1 MEAEVYMKLL
11 NETLVQYRNR
21 RNSIGRAESTS

>member
-1 MEAEVYMKLL
+1 MKAEVYIKLL

-21 RNSIGRAESTS
+21 RNNIGRAGFTW